1 MQILCY
7 TYILHN
13 RAENYPKLQ
22 YNFPRQCFSYAFSS
36 AKALI
41 INGVKTFFGSH
52 CIFSFAISQDI
63 FSIFKPKCKKIATEI
78 AQNYAHHV
86 LLRIPNPKI
95 QIFTNFS
102 PIRTYLVCFTHS
114 IVWQIQLWCPLSK
127 WNMGEILTFLA

>member
-1 MQILCY
+1 MYILCY
-7 TYILHN
+7 IYPAQN

-63 FSIFKPKCKKIATEI
+63 FSIFKLKCKKIATEI

-86 LLRIPNPKI
+86 LLRIPNPC
-95 QIFTNFS
+95 QNSNFHEFFTNQNVSCCCLFHQRNL
-102 PIRTYLVCFTHS
+102 IQNFT
-114 IVWQIQLWCPLSK
+114 P
-127 WNMGEILTFLA
+127 F